1 MDICPKCGFENVAS
15 TTYCARCG
23 TYLTGGPS
31 TGLLAPGELPASPQG
46 GWRRRDPEPRTSQA
60 VLILLAPNGVM
71 IALPQVPTVNLGREG
86 ISRAGMAA
94 IDLTPCGADTA
105 GVSRLHARIHR
116 LSTGYFIEDCDS
128 TNGTF
133 LNGKRMVAYMPL
145 GLVTGDDLQL
155 GQLQFKVTFQS
166 IG

>member
-1 MDICPKCGFENVAS
+1 M
-15 TTYCARCG
+15 
-23 TYLTGGPS
+23 
-31 TGLLAPGELPASPQG
+31 LAPDELPAAPRG
-46 GWRRRDPEPRTSQA
+46 GWHQRDPEPKTCQA
-60 VLILLAPNGVM
+60 VLVLLAPSGVM

-94 IDLTPCGADTA
+94 IDLTSCGASTA

-145 GLVTGDDLQL
+145 GLATGDELQL
-155 GQLQFKVTFQS
+155 GQLQFTVTFQS
-166 IG
+166 VG